1 MQTIPKL
8 TAATEQNRRTASHI
22 PALTGLRAMAAYLVF
37 LHHYNPAPAGTFA
50 NRLFHQGYL
59 GVSVFFLL
67 SGFLIYHRYGNDYLG
82 RINWSWRRYLQNRFA
97 RIFPLYIL
105 LLLVTISVNELIGHP
120 MRLFEIALNLTLSK
134 GFSETYLF
142 SGIAQSWSLTV
153 ELCFYLTAPFL
164 FVALKRWG
172 LLSLTVCIIGSGLL
186 IWAMVWWLFGST
198 DLKQGLEKG
207 LPFLLFYTF
216 FGRSFEFVLG
226 MWLAHRWQQNQS
238 LYIPYAMR
246 IGLLIISCCI
256 LWQTGVPQLTAN
268 PSLLTRSEIVA
279 YNFVLPVGISLFFLG
294 LLSSTSALRRV
305 LSHSVVQSLGRSSYA
320 FYLIHIGVVAH
331 GLQRAGIDNRFLL
344 FGLLVLIAHGLYV
357 FIEKPLHRWLRT
369 REQQVIR

>member
-1 MQTIPKL
+1 MQMIP
-8 TAATEQNRRTASHI
+8 TPTTATEQNGHI
-22 PALTGLRAMAAYLVF
+22 TFYIPVLTGLRALAAYLVF
-37 LHHYNPAPAGTFA
+37 LHHYNPAPVGTFA
-50 NRLFHQGYL
+50 NRLFHQGYI
-59 GVSVFFLL
+59 GVSVFFVL

-82 RINWSWRRYLQNRFA
+82 RINWSWRRYFQNRFA

-105 LLLVTISVNELIGHP
+105 LLLVTIAVRAQMRHP
-120 MRLFEIALNLTLSK
+120 MRLFEIALNLTLLK
-134 GFSETYLF
+134 GFSKTYAF

-153 ELCFYLTAPFL
+153 ELCFYLMAPFL

-172 LLSLTVCIIGSGLL
+172 PLLLTIWLSGSGLL
-186 IWAMVWWLFGST
+186 IWTMIWWLLGST
-198 DLKQGLEKG
+198 EQGLEEG

-216 FGRSFEFVLG
+216 FGRSFEFVMG
-226 MWLAHRWQQNQS
+226 MWLAHRWQQNQF

-256 LWQTGVPQLTAN
+256 LWQTGIPQLTAN
-268 PSLLTRSEIVA
+268 PSLLTRSEVVA

-294 LLSSTSALRRV
+294 LLSSTSTLRQM

-331 GLQRAGIDNRFLL
+331 GLQRVGINNRFLL
-344 FGLLVLIAHGLYV
+344 FSLLVLTAHGLYV
-357 FIEKPLHRWLRT
+357 FIEKPLHRWLST
-369 REQQVIR
+369 GEQQSIR